1 MSKKFW
7 LKKITLHKSPGFAS
21 GSFPPVARLGQHLNV
36 LWGPN
41 GVGKSTLTRA
51 MRALIWNTKSSGAL
65 EAEGTLQ
72 TPDSEW
78 SLSLAQGKLSQ
89 VRLVDN
95 QELLLPGRN
104 DELSESYWFTLHE
117 LLQEDE
123 SSTGAFLRQVRTSM
137 QGGVDL
143 DVACQ
148 QAGGVPSFSSGNI
161 AQAKLARQA
170 TEEVKQ
176 ILKSQGD
183 HQGIQDKLARLQ
195 QELDRGPE
203 LSSRKTLLEDAL
215 ALSDLSKKIEEQ
227 EQKLFLYSPSLA
239 LIDKSSPKRLTEL
252 LEAHDKALGN
262 EASLIQNRDRLHQS
276 FLSCAIEAKDL
287 QDLEKPKRIAN
298 HYNAYKDALVYQ
310 KSCEQE
316 FTVAKEHVQEWEREH
331 SWLIG
336 ESVEDTTLEAYV
348 DTLRTLARECE
359 PIRCDVAANKR
370 LLDELG
376 EYETIRHSLDDL
388 SLLHVRLSDWMESFW
403 KLQGTAKNKALQPG
417 AKKILLILM
426 LAIGGGSS
434 WLGIA
439 IHPAFF
445 ILGVAFMLLSVVL
458 LIPSSTKNS
467 EYVKAEQAL
476 KEAETECTRLL
487 EKLAMGGISA
497 WEVEGCQKLM
507 ERLRLEIAETYRLEQ
522 LNQRRKLALDHLK
535 ASTDRLQKWVCDW
548 QSAARA
554 LGLKGDEARLEGSQF
569 FHFAERLQMWSTY
582 RLAFVSK
589 QEALSV
595 AQEETRRTLGLL
607 QVELDTK
614 ESEITALKAKADSLI
629 QRFGDAL
636 SLQSG
641 IAENRVRLLE
651 AQEKLQAS
659 KDAITEFWQKVGLE
673 FGNEAELTELVAKLD
688 QWNDLRFSLKYNRN
702 LYAEKCTKNPKALEM
717 ALLYSAHDL
726 SDALASLG
734 KEQKE
739 LEEKREEL
747 GGLRATFEALK
758 FGSSLS
764 NALLKEESAL
774 AELEAYR
781 NEQVAA
787 RMVATLAEDLKSE
800 SEKQFQPQV
809 LKHASAWLSDIT
821 NHRYTLSAN
830 KEGFFATDTIMAKN
844 YNLDELSSG
853 TRIQLLFSIRMAFIT
868 MQEETSGVNLPIF
881 LDELLA
887 NSDDDRALAIAQAIG
902 NIAEERQ
909 VFYVTAQRDEVEKLK
924 TIVTSEVTVIP
935 LEDLQRDFKV
945 SQEPLQPYVYER
957 SEVPSPLDDYQEYG
971 KILTVAGP
979 SLWEPIEGLHSWH
992 LLSDSEALY
1001 GYLKLGL
1008 KHVGQLISAK
1018 AAQNPSLAFR
1028 LKLLKSAQQH
1038 AQQGRS
1044 RTVHLSDLD
1053 DPALDLNRG
1062 AKYWSQIEAVIGGE
1076 GCTGDELLDAA
1087 QDKRIQRFTD
1097 SNLEML
1103 SNWLFENRFAT
1114 DTKSKRAQ
1122 TILDELF
1129 VEFEALTVGSDD
1141 QMVVKRW
1148 LEAVIG

>member
-41 GVGKSTLTRA
+41 GVGKSSLTRA

-72 TPDSEW
+72 APDSEW

-89 VRLVDN
+89 VRLMDN

-123 SSTGAFLRQVRTSM
+123 KSTGAFLKQVRTSM

-148 QAGGVPSFSSGNI
+148 NAGGGLSFAGGNI
-161 AQAKLARQA
+161 LQSKQARQA
-170 TEEVKQ
+170 NEEVKQ
-176 ILKSQGD
+176 ILKSQGE
-183 HQGIQDKLARLQ
+183 HQGIQDELARLQ

-203 LSSRKTLLEDAL
+203 LSSRKALLEEAQ
-215 ALSDLSKKIEEQ
+215 ALSDVSKRIEEQ

-239 LIDKSSPKRLTEL
+239 LIDKSSPKRLAEL

-276 FLSCAIEAKDL
+276 FLSCAIEEKEL
-287 QDLEKPKRIAN
+287 QDLEKSGRIAN

-316 FTVAKEHVQEWEREH
+316 FAVAKEHVQEWEREH

-336 ESVEDTTLEAYV
+336 ESVEDTSLEAYV

-359 PIRCDVAANKR
+359 PIRCGVAANKR

-376 EYETIRHSLDDL
+376 EYEAIKHPIDDL

-417 AKKILLILM
+417 VKKILLILM

-467 EYVKAEQAL
+467 EYAKAEQELLQA
-476 KEAETECTRLL
+476 EAEGDRLL
-487 EKLAMGGISA
+487 KKLAMGTSYT
-497 WEVEGCQKLM
+497 WEVKGCQKLM
-507 ERLRLEIAETYRLEQ
+507 ESVRLEIAETYRLEQ
-522 LNQRRKLALDHLK
+522 QNQRRKLAFDHLN
-535 ASTDRLQKWVCDW
+535 ASTDRLQKWVNDW
-548 QSAARA
+548 QSAAKA

-569 FHFAERLQMWSTY
+569 FHFAERLQTWSTY
-582 RLAFVSK
+582 RLAFVGK
-589 QEALSV
+589 QEVLSV

-614 ESEITALKAKADSLI
+614 ESEISALKAMVDSLI
-629 QRFGDAL
+629 KRFGDAL
-636 SLQSG
+636 SFQSG
-641 IAENRVRLLE
+641 IAENRVRLHETQQRL
-651 AQEKLQAS
+651 QES
-659 KDAITEFWQKVGLE
+659 KEAITEFWKKVDLE
-673 FGNEAELTELVAKLD
+673 FGNEAELSELVAKLD
-688 QWNDLRFSLKYNRN
+688 QWNDLKFSLKYNRK
-702 LYAEKCTKNPKALEM
+702 LFAEKREKNPRALEM
-717 ALLYSAHDL
+717 ARLYSALDL

-739 LEEKREEL
+739 LEEKRVRF
-747 GGLRATFEALK
+747 GGLRATFDALK

-764 NALLKEESAL
+764 NALLKEESAQ
-774 AELEAYR
+774 AELEAFR
-781 NEQVAA
+781 NEQVAS
-787 RMVATLAEDLKSE
+787 RMIATLAEDLKSE

-821 NHRYTLSAN
+821 NHRYTLSAS
-830 KEGFFATDTIMAKN
+830 KDGFFATDTIMAKN
-844 YNLDELSSG
+844 FTLDELSSG
-853 TRIQLLFSIRMAFIT
+853 TRIHLLFSIRMAFIT
-868 MQEETSGVNLPIF
+868 MQEETSGVTLPIF

-887 NSDDDRALAIAQAIG
+887 NSDDDRALAITQAIG
-902 NIAEERQ
+902 NIAQDRQ

-924 TIVTSEVTVIP
+924 TIATSEVTVIS
-935 LEDLQRDFKV
+935 LEDLQRNYKV
-945 SQEPLQPYVYER
+945 SQNPIKRYVYDR
-957 SEVPSPLDDYQEYG
+957 NEVPPPLEDYQEYG
-971 KILTVAGP
+971 KTLSVAGP
-979 SLWEPIEGLHSWH
+979 SLWDPIEALHSWH
-992 LLSDSEALY
+992 LLADSEALY

-1018 AAQNPSLAFR
+1018 AAQNPTLYFR
-1028 LKLLKSAQQH
+1028 LELLKAAQQRS
-1038 AQQGRS
+1038 QQGRA

-1062 AKYWSQIEAVIGGE
+1062 AKFWSQIEAVVGGE
-1076 GCTGDELLDAA
+1076 GCSGGELLEAV
-1087 QDKRIQRFTD
+1087 QDKRIQRFTEG
-1097 SNLEML
+1097 NLEVL
-1103 SNWLFENRFAT
+1103 SNWLFENRFAS
-1114 DTKSKRAQ
+1114 DTKRKEAHA
-1122 TILDELF
+1122 ILDELF
-1129 VEFEALTVGSDD
+1129 VEFELLTVGSDD
-1141 QMVVKRW
+1141 HVVVERW
-1148 LEAVIG
+1148 LASVIG